1 MKIIFFKSHHKDGY
15 IAEKLLKEA
24 KIDFVTIL
32 ACNDVDVPTLIV
44 PDSAY
49 PYEGLIEIKEYI
61 ELYT

>member
-32 ACNDVDVPTLIV
+32 ACNDVDVPTLVVPSIV
-44 PDSAY
+44 GAF
-49 PYEGLIEIKEYI
+49 EGLKEIKDYI
-61 ELYT
+61 DTYR